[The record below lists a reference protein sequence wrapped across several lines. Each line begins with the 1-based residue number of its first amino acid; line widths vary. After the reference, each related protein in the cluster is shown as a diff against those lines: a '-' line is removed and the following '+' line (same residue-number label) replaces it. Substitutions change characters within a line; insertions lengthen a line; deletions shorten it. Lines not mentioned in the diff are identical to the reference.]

1 MIRGKLLIVFARV
14 PQHGQ
19 VKTRLAKTI
28 GDDATLWV
36 YEQLLHH
43 TASIVNQ
50 DEFDLAVFY
59 TPKVPDMDLWF
70 PLAKFRETQIGKDLG
85 TRLEHAFN
93 WGISKSYNRIITIGT
108 DLWNINVK
116 LLEEAFNSLLNHD
129 VVIGPAEDGGY
140 YLLGLTKKLPFLFRD
155 IEWSTEIVFRQTM
168 DLLKNYSVFQL
179 QMKNDIDDIDDL
191 KNEVQLWNKFQKHF

>member
-1 MIRGKLLIVFARV
+1 MISGNLLIVFAKV

-28 GDDATLWV
+28 GDDAALWV
-36 YEQLLHH
+36 YEQLLNR

-59 TPKVPDMDLWF
+59 TPKVPDIDSCF
-70 PLAKFRETQIGKDLG
+70 PLAKFREIQIGEDLG

-93 WGISKSYNRIITIGT
+93 WGINKFYNRIITIGT
-108 DLWNINVK
+108 DLWSINVK
-116 LLEEAFNSLLNHD
+116 LLENAFNSLLNHD

-168 DLLKNYSVFQL
+168 DLLKNYNVFQL
-179 QMKNDIDDIDDL
+179 QMKNDIDDIEDL